1 MHYIWKLQETSFY
14 DESSWRSKEL
24 LWVFLTFILQIKVNE
39 TNRKESQ
46 GIFTNPSKKITSD
59 KILKYEESSKDES
72 IYGI

>member
-1 MHYIWKLQETSFY
+1 MSF
-14 DESSWRSKEL
+14 
-24 LWVFLTFILQIKVNE
+24 FTFILQIKANE